1 MYDGQQA
8 ANRDTVEV
16 RGYSVE
22 IIFIV

>member
-22 IIFIV
+22 IIFSV

>member
-1 MYDGQQA
+1 MYDRQQA